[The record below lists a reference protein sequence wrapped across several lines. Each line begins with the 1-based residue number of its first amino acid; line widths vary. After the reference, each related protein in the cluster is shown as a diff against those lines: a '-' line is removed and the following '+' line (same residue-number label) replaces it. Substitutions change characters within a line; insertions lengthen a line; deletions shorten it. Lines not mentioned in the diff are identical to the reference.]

1 MGFGPA
7 QESWQFDVP
16 QNLGAL
22 MNASA
27 RVIDF
32 EQPVSGP
39 EFKPTVSTST
49 TAFTSGGYV
58 PGPEELSPSRSPAML
73 ELQRQIER
81 VAGVDVPV
89 LLLGESGVGKEFAA
103 RTLHARSS
111 RAGRTFLKI
120 NCAALPSE
128 LLESELFGYE
138 AGAFTGAVK
147 SKPGLFELC
156 DRGTILLDEIGEMP
170 PGLQAK
176 LLHVLQDKQ
185 FSRLGGRRLLTV
197 DVRVVAATNID
208 IEKALEQKTLRADL
222 YYRLNTITLS
232 VPPLRERRE
241 DIPLFIAHFI
251 DLMSEQLG
259 CRARPL
265 SKRAMDACMQHSWP
279 GNVRELKS
287 FICRHL
293 VLQDEEALI
302 AELLGS
308 SVGADSSEM
317 RNGSMNGLKP
327 RIASIRAEAER
338 QLIEECLRRSRWN
351 RTQTARALHIST
363 KTLWNKMR
371 QYGISDPSRRGDGD
385 GETKREFSA
394 LDAGTAHPTHGNRG
408 PLGSGSLDRLDTVA
422 PIDIERHRAWPASSG
437 SR

>member
-1 MGFGPA
+1 
-7 QESWQFDVP
+7 
-16 QNLGAL
+16 

-32 EQPVSGP
+32 DRSISNQEVRRDVVLTKNHKTETGEYASPP
-39 EFKPTVSTST
+39 D
-49 TAFTSGGYV
+49 
-58 PGPEELSPSRSPAML
+58 ELSPSLSPAMVEL
-73 ELQRQIER
+73 ERQIER

-103 RTLHARSS
+103 RTLHARSP
-111 RAGRTFLKI
+111 RATRTFLKI

-138 AGAFTGAVK
+138 PGAFTGAVR

-156 DRGTILLDEIGEMP
+156 DHGTILLDEIGEMS

-185 FSRLGGRRLLTV
+185 FCRLGGRRLLTV
-197 DVRVVAATNID
+197 DVRVVAATNVD
-208 IEKALEQKTLRADL
+208 IESALEQKTFRTDL
-222 YYRLNTITLS
+222 YYRLNTITLR

-241 DIPLFIAHFI
+241 DIPLFIEYFI
-251 DLMSEQLG
+251 DLLSAELG
-259 CRARPL
+259 CRPRPL
-265 SKRAMDACMQHSWP
+265 SKRAIEACLQHSWP

-293 VLQDEEALI
+293 VLQDDDALI
-302 AELLGS
+302 AELFASGGAEPLGKDGQGIRAS
-308 SVGADSSEM
+308 
-317 RNGSMNGLKP
+317 GLKP

-338 QLIEECLRRSRWN
+338 QMIEECLQKSRWN
-351 RTQTARALHIST
+351 RTETARALHIST

-371 QYGISDPSRRGDGD
+371 QYGISDPSRRGEVGH
-385 GETKREFSA
+385 EPKRESPK
-394 LDAGTAHPTHGNRG
+394 LDTDAARPIDSSKDAVESGGFKRLES
-408 PLGSGSLDRLDTVA
+408 LGSAEMAKR
-422 PIDIERHRAWPASSG
+422 RAWPASSG